1 MAGSD
6 EAYLIA
12 RKKQI
17 GRRQKILTIVSIF
30 SFFGSTVFAVIPV
43 IQRASQPKPITA
55 SVSAES
61 VLQQQAQGYE
71 MVLQREPENQLALE
85 KLSMLR
91 LQLKDAKGAMEP
103 LEKLVKLH
111 PDRQDYKIVLER
123 VKKQQGQ
130 KEGNSDRST
139 DKQPKSN

>member
-17 GRRQKILTIVSIF
+17 ERRQKILTIVSMF
-30 SFFGSTVFAVIPV
+30 LFFGSTVFAVIPA
-43 IQRASQPKPITA
+43 IQQASQPKPVTTSA
-55 SVSAES
+55 SAES
-61 VLQQQAQGYE
+61 VLQQQARGYE

-85 KLSMLR
+85 KLSVLR

-103 LEKLVKLH
+103 LEKLVKLR
-111 PDRQDYKIVLER
+111 PDRQDYKVVLER
-123 VKKQQGQ
+123 IKKQQGQ
-130 KEGNSDRST
+130 REGNSDR
-139 DKQPKSN
+139 